1 MKKNFGILENKIRI
15 KESAGGL
22 WMGPQHGEGELGIR
36 NQGRFEQS
44 RFSQETVAIDQ
55 HTPRIGESR
64 SKLRFTQE
72 VSSAGRTLAS
82 DSTPPFFSPESK
94 DGFYTTDNEKAA
106 LRLARRT
113 QTRLQALIRDAK
125 SSAEWARKLLK

>member
-1 MKKNFGILENKIRI
+1 MKKNFGILENNIRI

-22 WMGPQHGEGELGIR
+22 WMGPQHGEGELEIR

-82 DSTPPFFSPESK
+82 DSTPPFFSHGDFTASVGEL
-94 DGFYTTDNEKAA
+94 FTTTDNEKAA
-106 LRLARRT
+106 LSLARRT
-113 QTRLQALIRDAK
+113 QTRLQALIRDA
-125 SSAEWARKLLK
+125 RKLLK